1 MGKEKRYREKQLKFR
16 VTDQE
21 LATIKQ
27 RKEMM
32 NFKSMEQYLRR
43 VACGSPLYTIT
54 TTSIDNIASDVS
66 GISQNI
72 NQIAKRV
79 NATDTAYAE
88 DLRQIKTAQE
98 QLTEMIKQAFSS
110 LLRIKD

>member
-21 LATIKQ
+21 LATIKK

-43 VACGSPLYTIT
+43 VACGAPLYTIT
-54 TTSIDNIASDVS
+54 TKSIDNIASDVS
-66 GISQNI
+66 GISRNI
-72 NQIAKRV
+72 NQIAKRI
-79 NATDTAYAE
+79 NSTGTAYAE
-88 DLRQIKTAQE
+88 DLRQIKVE
-98 QLTEMIKQAFSS
+98 QNRLTEMIKQAFGS
-110 LLRIKD
+110 LLKIKD

>member
-66 GISQNI
+66 GISRSI
-72 NQIAKRV
+72 NQIAKRI
-79 NATDTAYAE
+79 NSTGTAYAE
-88 DLRQIKTAQE
+88 DLRQVKGEQDRCTAM
-98 QLTEMIKQAFSS
+98 LKQAFRS

>member
-21 LATIKQ
+21 LATIKK

-43 VACGSPLYTIT
+43 VACGAPLYTIT
-54 TTSIDNIASDVS
+54 TKSIDNIASDVS
-66 GISQNI
+66 GISRNI
-72 NQIAKRV
+72 NQIVKRI
-79 NATDTAYAE
+79 NASGTAYTE
-88 DLRQIKTAQE
+88 DLRQIKAE
-98 QLTEMIKQAFSS
+98 QNRLTEMIKQAFGS
-110 LLRIKD
+110 LLKI